1 MLGRVRV
8 TANDSTHTIV
18 TLRTASRQVE
28 GVSQPENNPDEH
40 DQWQDI
46 QREQRC
52 REAQAGEV
60 VADCTRDGG
69 HHEGDQRDQQDQYAE
84 NWSTNVRKHVKAL
97 FIKTQSEN
105 GRSNVDHD
113 VDDDESNRPN
123 DGQPGIGQDSI
134 NLDSRLAIGYAKSKI
149 SSRSILDDKDKEDDE
164 QHSKERLGND
174 RDVRAA
180 IPGVGPPKDVR

>member
-46 QREQRC
+46 QRERRC

-60 VADCTRDGG
+60 VADCARDGG
-69 HHEGDQRDQQDQYAE
+69 HHEGDPRNQQDQRAE
-84 NWSTNVRKHVKAL
+84 N
-97 FIKTQSEN
+97 
-105 GRSNVDHD
+105 
-113 VDDDESNRPN
+113 
-123 DGQPGIGQDSI
+123 
-134 NLDSRLAIGYAKSKI
+134 
-149 SSRSILDDKDKEDDE
+149 
-164 QHSKERLGND
+164 
-174 RDVRAA
+174 RAA
-180 IPGVGPPKDVR
+180 KCVSTPGKFMRFLSKRKAKTGEEMLTMM